1 MYFFIII
8 LQVVYLRLR
17 IFAIYI
23 NKNINTLLSNLE
35 NKLQKDIS
43 PISDFRGTSE
53 YRNQVINNSFTK
65 LYRLLSN
72 NSEINNIME
81 VGHG

>member
-1 MYFFIII
+1 MLKPIINN
-8 LQVVYLRLR
+8 LYKSNFL
-17 IFAIYI
+17 I
-23 NKNINTLLSNLE
+23 NKNVNTLLSKLE

-53 YRNQVINNSFTK
+53 YRNQVMNNSFTK